1 MNASAPDRPLV
12 STEWLAEHLDD
23 PRVRIVDCRH
33 YYVPGMSGRAEYDR
47 GHIPGAVFF
56 NWSEELK
63 ATDDPIAFKLPR
75 GEQVKQAMER
85 LGVGDDTILVG
96 YDDEG
101 GHHVSRVWLVLQVVG
116 HDNVR
121 ILEGGI
127 TKWRAEGRPISTEP
141 PAPRSAT
148 FSIGQENASQV
159 VTAEQVLAALNDPNT
174 VILDVRRWGE
184 HTGEDNRAKHGG
196 RIPGS
201 VWALWN
207 DNLDWDGNRT
217 FLDPEAIRVRH
228 QALGVTPDKRVITY
242 CQGAVRAVHAALALR
257 MAGYPNVEIYDGS
270 WEEWGSRDDL
280 PYDTGDPNVASES
293 K

>member
-1 MNASAPDRPLV
+1 MNAAAPNNLLV
-12 STEWLAEHLDD
+12 STAWLADHLDD
-23 PRVRIVDCRH
+23 PRVRIVDCRN
-33 YYVPGMSGRAEYDR
+33 YYAPGMSGHAEYDK

-56 NWSEELK
+56 DWPAELK
-63 ATDDPIAFKLPR
+63 TTDNPIAYRLPR
-75 GEQVKQAMER
+75 GEQVRQVMER

-141 PAPRSAT
+141 AVPRSAT
-148 FSIGQENASQV
+148 FSVRDVNTSQV
-159 VTAEQVLAALNDPNT
+159 VTADQVLAALNDADT

-184 HTGEDNRAKHGG
+184 HTGEENRAKHGG

-217 FLDPEAIRVRH
+217 FLDPEAIRARH
-228 QALGVTPDKRVITY
+228 EALGVTPRQRVITY

-257 MAGYPNVEIYDGS
+257 MAGYPTVEIYDGS

-280 PYDTGDPNVASES
+280 PDDTGDPNAAPEPR
-293 K
+293 